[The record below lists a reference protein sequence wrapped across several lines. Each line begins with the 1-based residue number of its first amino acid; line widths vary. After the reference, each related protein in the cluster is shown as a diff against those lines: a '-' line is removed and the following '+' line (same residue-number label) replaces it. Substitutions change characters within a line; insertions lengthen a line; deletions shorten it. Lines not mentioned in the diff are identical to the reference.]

1 MELGGGGVHVYIID
15 MYIYMCMHYA
25 VSASYL
31 PINTNRFHR

>member
-1 MELGGGGVHVYIID
+1 MELGGGGGSC